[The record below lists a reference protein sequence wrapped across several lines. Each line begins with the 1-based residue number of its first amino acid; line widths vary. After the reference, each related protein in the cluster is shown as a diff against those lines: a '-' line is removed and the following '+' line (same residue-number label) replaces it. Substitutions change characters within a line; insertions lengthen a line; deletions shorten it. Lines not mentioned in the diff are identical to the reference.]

1 MYEAPAG
8 WQKVDN
14 PNPMRKATFKI
25 PRAEGDPEDGEM
37 SVSLA
42 GGTVDQN
49 VQRWSGQFERG
60 KDDVVGRK
68 QVKIGDFDVTIVEL
82 HGTYAGS
89 GMPGA
94 PSAGS
99 KRNWALLGA
108 IVETQGSLT
117 FFKLTGPDKTIRLA
131 KPSFDKFVEGFRA
144 K

>member
-60 KDDVVGRK
+60 KDDVVG
-68 QVKIGDFDVTIVEL
+68 
-82 HGTYAGS
+82 A
-89 GMPGA
+89 
-94 PSAGS
+94 S
-99 KRNWALLGA
+99 K
-108 IVETQGSLT
+108 
-117 FFKLTGPDKTIRLA
+117 
-131 KPSFDKFVEGFRA
+131 
-144 K
+144 